1 MVPILGIAEI
11 NLSSVYIYL
20 SISYLLIKPQLSI
33 ICQSL
38 LSLLLDLKQLE
49 VHSVV
54 LMTDVLDSRVG
65 LRSEGGAES
74 GLWPEVGVQSG
85 CLEGVALAYSPW

>member
-1 MVPILGIAEI
+1 MVPMLGIAEI

-20 SISYLLIKPQLSI
+20 SISYLSIKHQLSI

-38 LSLLLDLKQLE
+38 LSLLLDLKQLK

-54 LMTDVLDSRVG
+54 LMTDVLDSRAG
-65 LRSEGGAES
+65 QRSEVGAET
-74 GLWPEVGVQSG
+74 GLWPEVSVQSG